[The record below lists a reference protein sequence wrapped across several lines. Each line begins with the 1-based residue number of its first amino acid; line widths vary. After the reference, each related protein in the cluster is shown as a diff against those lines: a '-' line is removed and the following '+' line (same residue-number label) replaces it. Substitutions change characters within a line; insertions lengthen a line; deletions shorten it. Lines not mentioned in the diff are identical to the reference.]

1 MTSHPRARKE
11 DWALVSTLV
20 EKGASIGANATIVCG
35 VRIGRLAFVAA
46 GAVVTKDVQPQELVA
61 GNPARRVGWVCRCGA
76 TILRGSG
83 DLVETVTQPVDQITQ
98 FEPRAPVRKRL
109 GIVEGIVRRAI
120 ATASIATTTGR

>member
-83 DLVETVTQPVDQITQ
+83 DLVETV
-98 FEPRAPVRKRL
+98 E
-109 GIVEGIVRRAI
+109 
-120 ATASIATTTGR
+120 TAR